1 MKNFSTCI
9 ILMFVIMFLV
19 FRLIVAFMYEIG
31 QDLGGIVP
39 YNQQMEIILLFV
51 VLVCILL
58 IIKRKI
64 IGALIYLVAYGMY
77 FGTNLI
83 SGFSNLMKP
92 GEGFVD
98 ITIYLNG
105 FIALLGIALPIA
117 VLFDLLL
124 DKNRKSNPKDKKTD
138 WFYKN
143 KAYDRKLD
151 ERADKNNY
159 RTM

>member
-1 MKNFSTCI
+1 MKNFST
-9 ILMFVIMFLV
+9 ILLVMFVAMFWV

-51 VLVCILL
+51 VLVCMIL
-58 IIKRKI
+58 IVKRKI
-64 IGALIYLVAYGMY
+64 IGALIYLVAYGIY

-83 SGFSNLMKP
+83 SSFGTMANP
-92 GEGFVD
+92 GEGLIDV
-98 ITIYLNG
+98 TIYLNG
-105 FIALLGIALPIA
+105 FIALVGIALPIA
-117 VLFDLLL
+117 VLLDLLL
-124 DKNRKSNPKDKKTD
+124 DKNRKAHPKDEKTD

-143 KAYDRKLD
+143 KDYDRKLD